1 VKRHGC
7 MVTYLLYIVMY
18 FVYFILISKILASM
32 PLVVKS
38 ESLLALSLFLSFV
51 LAAITAFVIVN
62 RKRILNLL
70 RPKKET

>member
-1 VKRHGC
+1 MKRHGC

-18 FVYFILISKILASM
+18 FVYFILIGKILASM

-38 ESLLALSLFLSFV
+38 ENLLALSLFLSFV

-62 RKRILNLL
+62 RKRILSLMK
-70 RPKKET
+70 PKKEA